1 MKIKV
6 KLYNNQTLPIINEK
20 GDWFDIPLNFDL
32 TLEGPNADILKR
44 KQIKG
49 EEVKTRNV
57 NFYPTSFDLDFSMQ
71 LPKGFEAV
79 VLPRSSTFKK
89 YGIVLSNSQGVID
102 NSYCGNNDT
111 WKAVVIPYKTI
122 TIPEG
127 TRLFQFRIQLSQRA
141 NIWQKLRWL
150 FWNGKVTFVAVD
162 DLDNT
167 DRGGF
172 GSTGN

>member
-1 MKIKV
+1 M
-6 KLYNNQTLPIINEK
+6 
-20 GDWFDIPLNFDL
+20 
-32 TLEGPNADILKR
+32 
-44 KQIKG
+44 
-49 EEVKTRNV
+49 
-57 NFYPTSFDLDFSMQ
+57 
-71 LPKGFEAV
+71 
-79 VLPRSSTFKK
+79 
-89 YGIVLSNSQGVID
+89 
-102 NSYCGNNDT
+102 SYCGNNDT

-150 FWNGKVTFVAVD
+150 FWNGKVTFIAVD
-162 DLDNT
+162 SLDNT

>member
-32 TLEGPNADILKR
+32 ALEGPNADILKR

-49 EEVKTRNV
+49 EEIKTRNV
-57 NFYPTSFDLDFSMQ
+57 NFYPTFFDLDFSMQ

-102 NSYCGNNDT
+102 
-111 WKAVVIPYKTI
+111 
-122 TIPEG
+122 
-127 TRLFQFRIQLSQRA
+127 
-141 NIWQKLRWL
+141 
-150 FWNGKVTFVAVD
+150 GK
-162 DLDNT
+162 
-167 DRGGF
+167 
-172 GSTGN
+172 